1 MNWKKSV
8 IVLLLL
14 AAFVLYAYSVAALPP
29 ARDPLLYWTSF
40 GILMLVF
47 CLTYPKFPSMTV
59 LGGAVSLVLNR
70 MVYGGILSFFYAIS
84 NPRITVTPE
93 QITGNVIY
101 VLTVIVTGL
110 FTIAQF
116 RAGAGR
122 PFTASFIL
130 PQRAVNG
137 GVEICRD
144 KRTGRPVVIHPKD
157 RYLGTMVIGPP
168 GSGKTTR
175 VVAPMILQDL
185 ERLRSGERLGI
196 TIVEPKGDLVS
207 TIACICRKWGIPYVF
222 VDPEREDTA
231 RFNPLQGDEE
241 IAAEATRTVLKNI
254 FGKQEAFFSLVQETA
269 ARNTILMLKRLEG
282 DHLDIK
288 DVTRVLRD
296 PELMKRRVLDLEKQE
311 GESDLVQYFKNEV
324 LGEHADK
331 YSQFAMGLRM
341 QLEDLSGNKLL
352 SRVLC
357 GQSDIDMDR
366 HLSDG
371 GVLLVNTAMGRLGKL
386 GDTFGQFVVMHL
398 QYAVFRRP
406 GNEFTR
412 IPHYLYIDEFPR
424 YLNPYFNILLEIGR
438 SYRCAVTVALQ
449 NTNQLDLDR
458 AGDYRHTVLNGIR
471 NIVVFGGLKA
481 DDAKRFEEEFGS
493 VEVEE
498 RTASYD
504 YRFLIPHLYP
514 ENYRVQSKHKPRF
527 ERVKIKELPQFHCI
541 YRIVRDGQ
549 ELPPGLGWCPFPKE
563 LRGIN
568 PETLYDSEPLPK
580 EPSAPVD
587 GETSDSDQ
595 DQPTREDFWDID

>member
-1 MNWKKSV
+1 
-8 IVLLLL
+8 
-14 AAFVLYAYSVAALPP
+14 
-29 ARDPLLYWTSF
+29 
-40 GILMLVF
+40 
-47 CLTYPKFPSMTV
+47 
-59 LGGAVSLVLNR
+59 
-70 MVYGGILSFFYAIS
+70 
-84 NPRITVTPE
+84 
-93 QITGNVIY
+93 
-101 VLTVIVTGL
+101 
-110 FTIAQF
+110 
-116 RAGAGR
+116 
-122 PFTASFIL
+122 
-130 PQRAVNG
+130 
-137 GVEICRD
+137 
-144 KRTGRPVVIHPKD
+144 
-157 RYLGTMVIGPP
+157 
-168 GSGKTTR
+168 
-175 VVAPMILQDL
+175 
-185 ERLRSGERLGI
+185 
-196 TIVEPKGDLVS
+196 
-207 TIACICRKWGIPYVF
+207 
-222 VDPEREDTA
+222 
-231 RFNPLQGDEE
+231 
-241 IAAEATRTVLKNI
+241 
-254 FGKQEAFFSLVQETA
+254 
-269 ARNTILMLKRLEG
+269 
-282 DHLDIK
+282 
-288 DVTRVLRD
+288 
-296 PELMKRRVLDLEKQE
+296 MKRRVLDLEKQE

-568 PETLYDSEPLPK
+568 PEMLYDSEPLPK
-580 EPSAPVD
+580 EPSAAVD
-587 GETSDSDQ
+587 GEISDSDQ